1 MAFILSIFS
10 CYFFFPVKYLSVC
23 FGHFIT
29 GLLVDVLRVL
39 MCFRD
44 LSLDGYVVCN
54 YFSSLPFVYSV
65 FYMYFHSTDFFH
77 FVKAQS
83 KTLFGLKFWVYSAM
97 FFSQSFLVQFS
108 ILFLSSYLLWISI
121 CEMWGSKWDF
131 FEGKFSNVRLFYFHL
146 LEYCLSTAELHLT
159 LCKEMNGTYLSLCFS
174 FFAVNLCLSANT
186 KISKSLYYLATL

>member
-1 MAFILSIFS
+1 MALILSIFS

-39 MCFRD
+39 LCFRD

-97 FFSQSFLVQFS
+97 FFSQSFLVKFS

-131 FEGKFSNVRLFYFHL
+131 LRGSSVMSNFSTSICWNTVCQPLNCIWPFVKKWMEHICLCVFHSL
-146 LEYCLSTAELHLT
+146 LLI
-159 LCKEMNGTYLSLCFS
+159 
-174 FFAVNLCLSANT
+174 CLSANT
-186 KISKSLYYLATL
+186 KISKPLYYLATL